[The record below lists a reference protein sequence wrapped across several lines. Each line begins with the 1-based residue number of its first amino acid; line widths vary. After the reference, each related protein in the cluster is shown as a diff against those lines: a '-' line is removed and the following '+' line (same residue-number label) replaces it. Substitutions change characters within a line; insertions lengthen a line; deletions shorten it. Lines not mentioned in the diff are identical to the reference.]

1 MSDRHTR
8 ILAIA
13 AALLLAACDQLT
25 KHIVVSRLAAG
36 TSVNVLGEWLRIALV
51 ENTGVAFGLLR
62 GRETVPI
69 AVGAGA
75 VLVLPWLILKG
86 RSTRAELAG
95 TAMILAGALG
105 NLIDRLTL
113 GYVVDFIDVGAGR
126 LRWPA
131 FNLADSLITLGAAT
145 LVVGVLRG
153 RRGTA

>member
-8 ILAIA
+8 VLAIA
-13 AALLLAACDQLT
+13 AALLLAACDQLA
-25 KHIVVSRLAAG
+25 KHVVASRLSAG
-36 TSVNVLGEWLRIALV
+36 ASVSVLGEWLRITLV
-51 ENTGVAFGLLR
+51 ENTGVAFGVLR
-62 GRETVPI
+62 GREGVPI

-86 RSTRAELAG
+86 RATRAELAG

-113 GYVVDFIDVGAGR
+113 GYVVDFVDVGVGR

-145 LVVGVLRG
+145 LLVGALRG
-153 RRGTA
+153 RRRTA